1 MQSVH
6 GMSDKSCKCE
16 SCQAEL
22 NNEEQSVV
30 DKHFKQPHKHR
41 PHKCKLCTS
50 SFTQVC
56 YGTAKE
62 QTIEA
67 KVHLFSRCSLVSI
80 PLKKQRKKKFVP
92 SLLKCV
98 ESWKSHRDSGFN
110 DIDWMTIYWSTL
122 RVLLKI
128 NVWLKIQFGLSV
140 ILEYGAK
147 CFVANFLLKS
157 LFYFNFNTWFS
168 KNKWEQNRLIW
179 RQP

>member
-1 MQSVH
+1 MTNIKESECNCKILVDVIILSSLTIFSPSEISVLRSLSPYKLVTQHIIVISGLKYHMQSVH

-80 PLKKQRKKKFVP
+80 PLKKQRKKKTVP

-98 ESWKSHRDSGFN
+98 ES
-110 DIDWMTIYWSTL
+110 
-122 RVLLKI
+122 
-128 NVWLKIQFGLSV
+128 
-140 ILEYGAK
+140 
-147 CFVANFLLKS
+147 
-157 LFYFNFNTWFS
+157 
-168 KNKWEQNRLIW
+168 
-179 RQP
+179 